1 MTELETDCKTVQ
13 KMLNSQQPFLLLD
26 CREEF
31 EWQIGHIPGATLIPM
46 SQLAARIE
54 ELSPHKLSPIIVY
67 CHHGVRSLNVTHWLR
82 QQQFQNVRSM
92 RGGIDAW
99 TAEIDPTVPRY

>member
-1 MTELETDCKTVQ
+1 MTEFETDCKTVSEKLQ
-13 KMLNSQQPFLLLD
+13 SGQPLLLLD

-31 EWQIGHIPGATLIPM
+31 EWQIGHIQQAKLVPM
-46 SQLAARIE
+46 SQLMSRVG
-54 ELSPHKLSPIIVY
+54 ELEPYKLSSIVVY

-82 QQQFQNVRSM
+82 QQGFLEVLSL

-99 TAEIDPTVPRY
+99 STTIDPGIPRY